1 MAKVD
6 KDGNEVGLNPK
17 QEKARQKSYE
27 QLAKKALLVSMHK
40 KTFANFPFDPVF
52 TDQVVKKYLKTDNSN
67 LVVIRKFLIDPK
79 HMKNIRSLANDAL
92 LMVYNYTR
100 PWDNVGYR
108 LLPMELWDDF
118 NETFSKIKDE
128 FEEAVQVFVDNWDDY
143 KAEAKKALGPI
154 YRETDYPDKSALRGL
169 FELKIETSNF
179 PDIDDIRL
187 NLTGEDILAME
198 KEAVEKYSS
207 AIADAR
213 EELLKQLEDLE
224 KELRNASG
232 DPDKAARWIKIIE
245 KLNIDEDPQVNIK
258 LESTKD
264 LLKNTKTNKKDLK
277 KQSEISE
284 EDMLLTSDED
294 FDELDDFMV
303 E

>member
-128 FEEAVQVFVDNWDDY
+128 FEEAVQVFVDNWNDY